1 MVDFKNKPRYP
12 TMLIIGL
19 TGGIGSGKSAVCA
32 LFSELDVPVI
42 DADVIARLVVEPGQ
56 PALEQIRATFGD
68 EILTPD
74 GLLDRARLRALIFA
88 NPAKRK
94 QLEAIL
100 HPAIRREMLI
110 QAAQVQAPYCVFAI
124 PLLIEV
130 GQTDMVD
137 RVLVVDAPD
146 ALRRQR
152 LKQRDGLDDAQI
164 DAICAA
170 QLERT
175 ARLAQADDVI
185 HNAAD
190 LAHLRAQ
197 VLDLHDRYLKLAQLE
212 KFQGK

>member
-1 MVDFKNKPRYP
+1 
-12 TMLIIGL
+12 MLIIGL

>member
-1 MVDFKNKPRYP
+1 
-12 TMLIIGL
+12 MLIIGL

-164 DAICAA
+164 DAIFAA
-170 QLERT
+170 QLERI
-175 ARLAQADDVI
+175 ARLAQADDII

-197 VLDLHDRYLKLAQLE
+197 VLDLHDCYLKLAQLE